1 LEGFFVKVTEHLDR
15 ASNPLISYEIIPPL
29 RGGDIKSLLKLIEDL
44 MPFNPPFIDTTSH
57 GAQIVFKETP
67 QGFQKRMK
75 RKRPGTLGICALIQ
89 NKYNVD
95 AVPHV
100 LCQGFSR
107 EETEDFLIELK
118 YLGIDNVLA
127 IKGDENG
134 YQKPLTFG
142 RSANEYASDLVGQ
155 IADMNQGRYIEDDL
169 ADAEPSDFCIGV
181 AGYPEKHFES
191 PNLETDLRHTKNK
204 VDVGGDYIVTQ
215 MFYDNR
221 HYFEYVEQCRTSG
234 IEVPI
239 IPGLKILNSKR
250 QLKSIP
256 KMFFCEIPSELSEEV
271 EAAKPEH
278 VVEIGVEWTRRQAE
292 ELLNRGVPSLHF
304 YIMQNSN
311 AVTMLMKGLNL

>member
-1 LEGFFVKVTEHLDR
+1 LKVTEHLDR
-15 ASNPLISYEIIPPL
+15 ATNPLISYEIIPPL
-29 RGGDIKSLLKLIEDL
+29 RGGDIKALLSLIEDL
-44 MPFNPPFIDTTSH
+44 VPFNPPFIDTTSH
-57 GAQIVFKETP
+57 GAQVVFEETP
-67 QGFQKRMK
+67 TGIQRRMK

-89 NKYNVD
+89 NKYHID

-100 LCQGFSR
+100 LCHGFTR

-142 RSANEYASDLVGQ
+142 RSANQSGTDLVGQ
-155 IADMNQGRYIEDDL
+155 ISDMNQGHYLEEDL
-169 ADAEPSDFCIGV
+169 ADAEPSDFCVGV
-181 AGYPEKHFES
+181 AGYPEKHFEA
-191 PNLETDLRHTKNK
+191 PNMESDLRHTKNK
-204 VDVGGDYIVTQ
+204 VDAGGEYIVTQ

-221 HYFEYVEQCRTSG
+221 HYFEYVEKCRASG

-239 IPGLKILNSKR
+239 IPGLKILSSKT

-256 KMFFCEIPSELSEEV
+256 KMFFCEIPNELSEEV

-278 VVEIGVEWTRRQAE
+278 VIDIGVEWTRRQAE

-304 YIMQNSN
+304 YIMQKSK
-311 AVTMLMKGLNL
+311 AVTMLMKGLDL

>member
-1 LEGFFVKVTEHLDR
+1 MKVTEHLDR
-15 ASNPLISYEIIPPL
+15 ATNPLISYEIIPPL
-29 RGGDIKSLLKLIEDL
+29 RGGDIKALLSLIEDL
-44 MPFNPPFIDTTSH
+44 VPFNPPFIDTTSH
-57 GAQIVFKETP
+57 GAQVVFEETP
-67 QGFQKRMK
+67 TGIQRRMK

-89 NKYNVD
+89 NKYHID

-100 LCQGFSR
+100 LCHGFTR

-142 RSANEYASDLVGQ
+142 RSANQSATDLVGQ
-155 IADMNQGRYIEDDL
+155 ISDMNQGHYLEEDL
-169 ADAEPSDFCIGV
+169 ADAEPSDFCVGV
-181 AGYPEKHFES
+181 AGYPEKHFEA
-191 PNLETDLRHTKNK
+191 PNMESDLRHTKNK
-204 VDVGGDYIVTQ
+204 VDAGGEYIVTQ

-221 HYFEYVEQCRTSG
+221 HYFEYVEKCRASG

-239 IPGLKILNSKR
+239 IPGLKILSSKT

-256 KMFFCEIPSELSEEV
+256 KMFFCEIPNELSEEV

-278 VVEIGVEWTRRQAE
+278 VIDIGVEWTRRQAE

-304 YIMQNSN
+304 YIMQKSK
-311 AVTMLMKGLNL
+311 AVTMLMKGLDL

>member
-1 LEGFFVKVTEHLDR
+1 MKVTEHLDR
-15 ASNPLISYEIIPPL
+15 ATNPLISYEIIPPL
-29 RGGDIKSLLKLIEDL
+29 RGGDIETLLSLIEAL
-44 MPFNPPFIDTTSH
+44 VPFNPPFIDTTSH
-57 GAQIVFKETP
+57 GAQVVFEETP
-67 QGFQKRMK
+67 TGIQRRMK

-89 NKYNVD
+89 NKFHID

-100 LCQGFSR
+100 LCHGFTR

-142 RSANEYASDLVGQ
+142 RSANQFGTDLVRQ
-155 IADMNQGRYIEDDL
+155 ISDMNRGHYLEEDL

-191 PNLETDLRHTKNK
+191 PNMESDLRHTKKK
-204 VDVGGDYIVTQ
+204 VEAGGDYIVTQ
-215 MFYDNR
+215 MFYNNR
-221 HYFEYVEQCRTSG
+221 HYFEYVEECRACG
-234 IEVPI
+234 IDVPI
-239 IPGLKILNSKR
+239 IPGLKILTTKK
-250 QLKSIP
+250 QLTSIP
-256 KMFFCEIPSELSEEV
+256 RMFFCEIPSELSEEV

-278 VVEIGVEWTRRQAE
+278 VIDIGVAWTKRQAE

-304 YIMQNSN
+304 YVMQKSK
-311 AVTMLMKGLNL
+311 AVTMLMRGLDL

>member
-1 LEGFFVKVTEHLDR
+1 MKVTEHLDR
-15 ASNPLISYEIIPPL
+15 ATNPLISYEIIPPL
-29 RGGDIKSLLKLIEDL
+29 RGGDIKALLSLIEDL
-44 MPFNPPFIDTTSH
+44 VPFNPPFIDTTSH
-57 GAQIVFKETP
+57 GAQVVFEETP
-67 QGFQKRMK
+67 TGIQRRMK

-89 NKYNVD
+89 NKYHID

-100 LCQGFSR
+100 LCHGFTR

-142 RSANEYASDLVGQ
+142 RSANQSATDLVGQ
-155 IADMNQGRYIEDDL
+155 ISDMNQGHYLEEDL
-169 ADAEPSDFCIGV
+169 ADAEPSDFCVGV
-181 AGYPEKHFES
+181 AGYPEKHFEA
-191 PNLETDLRHTKNK
+191 PNMESDLRHTKNK
-204 VDVGGDYIVTQ
+204 VDAGGEYIVTQ

-221 HYFEYVEQCRTSG
+221 HYFEYVEKCRASG

-239 IPGLKILNSKR
+239 IPGLKILASKT

-256 KMFFCEIPSELSEEV
+256 KMFFCEIPNELSEEV

-278 VVEIGVEWTRRQAE
+278 VIDIGVEWTRRQAE

-304 YIMQNSN
+304 YIMQKSK
-311 AVTMLMKGLNL
+311 AVTMLMKGLDL